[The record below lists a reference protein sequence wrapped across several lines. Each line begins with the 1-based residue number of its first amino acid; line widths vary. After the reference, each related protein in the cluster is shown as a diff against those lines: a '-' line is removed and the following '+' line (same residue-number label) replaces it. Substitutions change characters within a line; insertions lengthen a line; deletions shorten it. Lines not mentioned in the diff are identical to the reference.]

1 MKVGYACASASD
13 QNPAMQL
20 AALEKAGC
28 TKLFKDKVTGAHVKR
43 PALPGWLKA
52 LQTAD
57 TLIVWK
63 LDLITVLDDFKPRR
77 IWLRSLAMA
86 IPASPQKEANP
97 WRRRQQL
104 FRV

>member
-1 MKVGYACASASD
+1 
-13 QNPAMQL
+13 MQL

-63 LDLITVLDDFKPRR
+63 LDQLSHSLRDLITVLDDFKPRR